1 MEYYYRV
8 ERYMGTDK
16 AWQTVRVSRSH
27 PGPYD
32 QLEKH
37 RIVRRPF
44 VCRYARCKRSAVEL
58 QRGLGPICADHAET
72 FHNM

>member
-8 ERYMGTDK
+8 ERYTGD
-16 AWQTVRVSRSH
+16 AWQTVRTSRSH

-32 QLEKH
+32 QIEKH

-44 VCRYARCKRSAVEL
+44 VCRYTGCHRKAIEL
-58 QRGLGPICADHAET
+58 QRDYGPICVDHAEI
-72 FHNM
+72 FYDM